1 MSLPMITAAME
12 SSAEFHLGSY
22 FVKTDHFSGGLY
34 IAYLY
39 PRCVDNDILLAK
51 CENIHEE
58 YGECHN
64 LLNLAGFPV
73 AVSALNVFDAMLELN
88 NKLSFKSHQ
97 EVDLWAGRVQD
108 IWWAIVHN
116 EEPNLKQPLEHL
128 YV

>member
-1 MSLPMITAAME
+1 MSLPMITTVMR

-22 FVKTDHFSGGLY
+22 YVKTDHFSGGLY

-39 PRCVDNDILLAK
+39 PRHIDNDLLLTM
-51 CENIHEE
+51 CHDIHEE
-58 YGECHN
+58 WGKYHN
-64 LLNLAGFPV
+64 LFKLPGFPL
-73 AVSALNVFDAMLELN
+73 ASSALNAFDALLELN

-97 EVDLWAGRVQD
+97 ELDLWAGRVQD
-108 IWWAIVHN
+108 IWSAVVHN